1 MVNVS
6 ICRAP
11 IGERVGTAGPHR
23 GAPAHTGGE
32 PAQHLVPL
40 SSFAVISYTANWD
53 YVAFAAL
60 LLEPSPP

>member
-1 MVNVS
+1 
-6 ICRAP
+6 
-11 IGERVGTAGPHR
+11 VGTAGPHR
-23 GAPAHTGGE
+23 GAPAHTGGDL
-32 PAQHLVPL
+32 AQHLVPL